1 MKMKNNIFAI
11 PAAAAEIPPKPNKAA
26 TSEMIKNISAQR
38 NIEIPPLINLRSLS
52 IRTNSL
58 KVLGPSPGCRN
69 LVSFPLRFRATFR
82 FFVRRNNAGVNLRTK
97 ELCMKRTNKK
107 PKKMK
112 MNQRQSIKETVYPEQ
127 SSQPD
132 LEEDKRGPLEEEN
145 DDDTINEAAR

>member
-1 MKMKNNIFAI
+1 
-11 PAAAAEIPPKPNKAA
+11 
-26 TSEMIKNISAQR
+26 
-38 NIEIPPLINLRSLS
+38 
-52 IRTNSL
+52 
-58 KVLGPSPGCRN
+58 
-69 LVSFPLRFRATFR
+69 
-82 FFVRRNNAGVNLRTK
+82 
-97 ELCMKRTNKK
+97 MKRTNKK